1 MFKEILKLLTKNGK
15 KSLLI
20 SSLFF
25 ALYSL
30 CSIIM
35 LAIVFSTF
43 FKILSGK
50 DMISLYKNFI
60 FISILVIF
68 KGICNMIADLE
79 KHNAGFD
86 IVQKIRELMIIK
98 LKKFSLS
105 FYTNERLGEINTI
118 LHKDVDNMSLV
129 VGHMWSR
136 MFGEFLVAF
145 VVFFGLIMF
154 NIKLALVMV
163 ISIPIALG
171 FLYFT
176 IKKSKK
182 IENKNNSVLLDM
194 VSLFVEYVR
203 GIPVLKSFS
212 NNKSLDKKLTE
223 KIEKFGE
230 TSKITSKFKA
240 KQLAIFAF
248 LLDIGYFILLIF
260 GTIFVL
266 KGELNIFSFI
276 IFSIVSKEFYKPF
289 ASMETHYMY
298 YISAVDSYERLG
310 KILYANTIPDRSNGL
325 SPKKNNISFENIF
338 FYYEKDNF
346 KIEDL
351 SFDIKENSITALVGE
366 SGSGKTTITNL
377 LLRFYD
383 VNQGSIKLGNI
394 DIRDIPYDELLNR
407 ISIVMQNVQLFNN
420 TIEENLRVGKKD
432 ANKEE
437 IIEACKKSKIHD
449 FIMSLPEQYETH
461 IGENGGLL
469 SGGQRQRISIARAF
483 LKNAPILILDEMT
496 SNVDPINESL
506 IQEAITELAK
516 DRTVLVIAHHL
527 NTIQHANQILVFQK
541 GKLLEK
547 GKHQE
552 LLQKEGYYKKLW
564 QAQDRA

>member
-30 CSIIM
+30 CSIVM

-43 FKILSGK
+43 FKILSEK

-163 ISIPIALG
+163 IFIPIALG

-182 IENKNNSVLLDM
+182 IENKNNSALLDM

-260 GTIFVL
+260 ETIFVL

-527 NTIQHANQILVFQK
+527 NTIQHADQILVFQK

>member
-35 LAIVFSTF
+35 LTIVFSTF

-105 FYTNERLGEINTI
+105 FYTNERLGEINII

-163 ISIPIALG
+163 IFIPIALG

-182 IENKNNSVLLDM
+182 IENKNNSALLDM

-527 NTIQHANQILVFQK
+527 NTIQHADQIFVFQK

>member
-30 CSIIM
+30 CSIVM
-35 LAIVFSTF
+35 LVIV

-182 IENKNNSVLLDM
+182 IENKNNSALLDM

-260 GTIFVL
+260 RTIFVL

-338 FYYEKDNF
+338 FHYEKDNF

-527 NTIQHANQILVFQK
+527 NTIQHADQILVFQK

>member
-30 CSIIM
+30 CSIVM
-35 LAIVFSTF
+35 LVIVFSTF

>member
-163 ISIPIALG
+163 ISIPIALE

-176 IKKSKK
+176 TKKSKK
-182 IENKNNSVLLDM
+182 IENKNNSALLDM

-516 DRTVLVIAHHL
+516 NRTVLIIAHHL
-527 NTIQHANQILVFQK
+527 NTIQHADQIFVFQK

>member
-105 FYTNERLGEINTI
+105 FYTNKRLGEINTI

-182 IENKNNSVLLDM
+182 IENKNNSALLDM

-223 KIEKFGE
+223 KIEKLGE

-240 KQLAIFAF
+240 KQLAIYAF

-266 KGELNIFSFI
+266 KGELNIFNFI

-527 NTIQHANQILVFQK
+527 KTIQHADQILVFQK

>member
-163 ISIPIALG
+163 IFIPIALG

-182 IENKNNSVLLDM
+182 IENKNNSALLDM

-266 KGELNIFSFI
+266 KGELNIFNFI

-289 ASMETHYMY
+289 ASMEIHYMY

-469 SGGQRQRISIARAF
+469 SEGQRQRISIARAF

-527 NTIQHANQILVFQK
+527 NTIQHADQILVFQK

>member
-30 CSIIM
+30 CSIVM

-105 FYTNERLGEINTI
+105 FYTNERLGEINII

-163 ISIPIALG
+163 ISIPIALE

-176 IKKSKK
+176 TKKSKK
-182 IENKNNSVLLDM
+182 IENKNNSALLDM

-266 KGELNIFSFI
+266 KGELNIFNFI

-527 NTIQHANQILVFQK
+527 NTIQHADQILVFQK

>member
-35 LAIVFSTF
+35 LTIVFSTF

-163 ISIPIALG
+163 IFIPIALG

-182 IENKNNSVLLDM
+182 IENKNNSALLDM

-266 KGELNIFSFI
+266 KGELNIFNFI

-527 NTIQHANQILVFQK
+527 NTIQHADQILVFQK